1 MGDGY
6 DDDYY
11 MDDYDDEYED
21 DYYMDDYD
29 DDYYGYDDDYY
40 GYDDDGPN
48 GKKKRKFR
56 KKGKGKKGKK
66 KKDPNSKNPN
76 NKDPNNKDPNSKN
89 PNNKDP
95 NNKDPNN
102 KDPNKKKNPNKKRKS
117 KKTKPGASKKYKKK
131 DCVRIKLNLVLD
143 KYPEDIDWKI
153 TSESDGKIVM
163 SGNNYTKRRKL
174 KLEQC
179 AKAGCYTFDIK
190 DEFGD
195 GLAKGGKYD
204 LYYKDTVVK
213 KNGGKFGEKET
224 IKFGDN

>member
-1 MGDGY
+1 M
-6 DDDYY
+6 
-11 MDDYDDEYED
+11 
-21 DYYMDDYD
+21 
-29 DDYYGYDDDYY
+29 
-40 GYDDDGPN
+40 
-48 GKKKRKFR
+48 GKK
-56 KKGKGKKGKK
+56 
-66 KKDPNSKNPN
+66 
-76 NKDPNNKDPNSKN
+76 KDPNSKN

-102 KDPNKKKNPNKKRKS
+102 KDPNKIKNPNKKNKNPNKKKKNPNKKRKS

-153 TSESDGKIVM
+153 TSESDGNILMKGD
-163 SGNNYTKRRKL
+163 SYKTQRKL
-174 KLEQC
+174 KLEKC
-179 AKAGCYTFDIK
+179 AKAGCYIFDIK

-224 IKFGDN
+224 IKFGDNCRYMIHIYECVQEKD

>member
-1 MGDGY
+1 MG
-6 DDDYY
+6 
-11 MDDYDDEYED
+11 DDYDD

-66 KKDPNSKNPN
+66 KKDPNSK
-76 NKDPNNKDPNSKN
+76 D

-102 KDPNKKKNPNKKRKS
+102 KNPNKKKKNPNKKKKNDPNKKKET
-117 KKTKPGASKKYKKK
+117 KKTKPGALKKYKKK

-153 TSESDGKIVM
+153 TSEADGKILM
-163 SGNNYTKRRKL
+163 KGDSYKTQRKL
-174 KLEQC
+174 KLETC
-179 AKAGCYTFDIK
+179 AKAGCYIFDIK

-224 IKFGDN
+224 IKFGDNC

>member
-1 MGDGY
+1 MG
-6 DDDYY
+6 
-11 MDDYDDEYED
+11 
-21 DYYMDDYD
+21 DDYD
-29 DDYYGYDDDYY
+29 DDYYGYDDDNYMDGYDDDYY
-40 GYDDDGPN
+40 GYDDDDG

-66 KKDPNSKNPN
+66 KKDPHGKNPN

-95 NNKDPNN
+95 NKKNKNPN
-102 KDPNKKKNPNKKRKS
+102 KKKKNPNKKRKS

-179 AKAGCYTFDIK
+179 AKAGCYIF
-190 DEFGD
+190 
-195 GLAKGGKYD
+195 
-204 LYYKDTVVK
+204 
-213 KNGGKFGEKET
+213 
-224 IKFGDN
+224 

>member
-1 MGDGY
+1 MDGY
-6 DDDYY
+6 
-11 MDDYDDEYED
+11 D

-56 KKGKGKKGKK
+56 KKGKGKK

-76 NKDPNNKDPNSKN
+76 NKDPNKKKKN
-89 PNNKDP
+89 PDK
-95 NNKDPNN
+95 
-102 KDPNKKKNPNKKRKS
+102 KKKNPNKKKS
-117 KKTKPGASKKYKKK
+117 KKTKPGALKKYKRK

-153 TSESDGKIVM
+153 TSESGGTILMKGDSYK
-163 SGNNYTKRRKL
+163 TQRKL

-179 AKAGCYTFDIK
+179 AKAGCYPFDIT
-190 DEFGD
+190 DSFGD

-224 IKFGDN
+224 IKFGDNC

>member
-1 MGDGY
+1 MG
-6 DDDYY
+6 
-11 MDDYDDEYED
+11 
-21 DYYMDDYD
+21 DDYD
-29 DDYYGYDDDYY
+29 DDYYGYDDDNYMDGYDDDYY
-40 GYDDDGPN
+40 GYDDDDG

-76 NKDPNNKDPNSKN
+76 NKDPK
-89 PNNKDP
+89 NKDP
-95 NNKDPNN
+95 NNKNPSKKKNPN
-102 KDPNKKKNPNKKRKS
+102 KKKKNPNKKRKS
-117 KKTKPGASKKYKKK
+117 KKTKPGALKKYKKK

-143 KYPEDIDWKI
+143 KYPEDINWKI
-153 TSESDGKIVM
+153 TSESDGKILM
-163 SGNNYTKRRKL
+163 KGDSCKTQRKL
-174 KLEQC
+174 KLEKC
-179 AKAGCYTFDIK
+179 AKAGCYIFDIK

-224 IKFGDN
+224 IKFGDNC

>member
-1 MGDGY
+1 MGG
-6 DDDYY
+6 
-11 MDDYDDEYED
+11 
-21 DYYMDDYD
+21 
-29 DDYYGYDDDYY
+29 
-40 GYDDDGPN
+40 

-76 NKDPNNKDPNSKN
+76 SKN

-102 KDPNKKKNPNKKRKS
+102 KNPSKKKNPNKKKKNPNKKRKS
-117 KKTKPGASKKYKKK
+117 KKTKPGALKKYKKK

-143 KYPEDIDWKI
+143 KYPEDIEWKI
-153 TSESDGKIVM
+153 TSESDGKILM
-163 SGNNYTKRRKL
+163 KGDSYKTQRKL
-174 KLEQC
+174 KLEKC
-179 AKAGCYTFDIK
+179 AKAGCYIFDIK

-204 LYYKDTVVK
+204 LYYKDIVVK

-224 IKFGDN
+224 IKFGDNC